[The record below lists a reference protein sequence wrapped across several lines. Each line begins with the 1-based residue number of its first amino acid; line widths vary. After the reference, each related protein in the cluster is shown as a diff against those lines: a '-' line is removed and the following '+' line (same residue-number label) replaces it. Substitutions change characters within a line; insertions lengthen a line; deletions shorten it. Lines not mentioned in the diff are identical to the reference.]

1 MIIPRSPQQA
11 KGLLLSC
18 IRDPNPVVFFEPKVL
33 QVYLIELVGHDLSNE
48 NFEVEIGIGIGKMSC
63 GTVALPFGGRRGSRA

>member
-33 QVYLIELVGHDLSNE
+33 QGNFIEFLGDDLSNE
-48 NFEVEIGIGIGKMSC
+48 NFEIEIGIGKISC
-63 GTVALPFGGRRGSRA
+63 GTVAFS